1 MMCPGRGSNS
11 GPLDYETNAL
21 PTALTGQHLSSKFCS
36 ITQLFFYGNTYSE
49 LIREKLCFFL
59 SRKLMEIFLTILTQT
74 IEICSKRR
82 KKFAN
87 VCEIHFVKSG
97 IDNEIDE
104 TKFFLA
110 T

>member
-1 MMCPGRGSNS
+1 
-11 GPLDYETNAL
+11 
-21 PTALTGQHLSSKFCS
+21 
-36 ITQLFFYGNTYSE
+36 
-49 LIREKLCFFL
+49 
-59 SRKLMEIFLTILTQT
+59 MEIFLTILTQT
-74 IEICSKRR
+74 IEICSKRT

-87 VCEIHFVKSG
+87 VCEIHFVKSD

>member
-1 MMCPGRGSNS
+1 
-11 GPLDYETNAL
+11 
-21 PTALTGQHLSSKFCS
+21 
-36 ITQLFFYGNTYSE
+36 
-49 LIREKLCFFL
+49 
-59 SRKLMEIFLTILTQT
+59 MEIFLTILTQT
-74 IEICSKRR
+74 IEICSKRTN
-82 KKFAN
+82 KFAN